1 MENHGGFHKRIEDDG
16 LRDHFLLNAHTAINV
31 ATQVQGEEPIGG
43 SMARAS
49 QIDSQLVV
57 YV

>member
-1 MENHGGFHKRIEDDG
+1 MENHGGVHKRIEYDG
-16 LRDHFLLNAHTAINV
+16 YGYHFLLNTHTAINV
-31 ATQVQGEEPIGG
+31 ATQDQGEEPIGG